1 MLAALAAPLVAWTAP
16 AAASSEP
23 SSESAAVADPS
34 DDAPAQDAPA
44 SDGDAAPTSASAATT
59 EEPTD
64 GPSDTDVEAKVG
76 AKVEAKVGANVDAA
90 PAPVV
95 TDQATIA
102 AKDDVPV
109 RVVEAP
115 PGSRGTPAPSAAA
128 GEAPAAAH
136 SVSLVMARA
145 EAAPATP
152 WVGAMA
158 DLGLPDGATLS
169 LVVRPIRSIRAHAG
183 LSHNMISL
191 GERVGVTWV
200 PLSWWASPTL
210 SVEYGHYADGNANPL
225 VRMVSGDRSFSS
237 AVLDRVG
244 YDYAN
249 AHVGLELG
257 RRWFTFYVHAGMSRI
272 TGAVHNLTAETMSDS
287 GTATVSFGKDPTV
300 RLWTVSA
307 RVGFI
312 VYLAK

>member
-1 MLAALAAPLVAWTAP
+1 MLAMLAAPLVAWTVP
-16 AAASSEP
+16 AAASPES
-23 SSESAAVADPS
+23 SSENAAVADPS
-34 DDAPAQDAPA
+34 DDAPAKDAPAPA
-44 SDGDAAPTSASAATT
+44 SDGDAAPTPAPAAPS
-59 EEPTD
+59 EAPND
-64 GPSDTDVEAKVG
+64 GPSDTDVEAKV
-76 AKVEAKVGANVDAA
+76 DA
-90 PAPVV
+90 PAPAV

-102 AKDDVPV
+102 AKDDAPI
-109 RVVEAP
+109 RAVEAP

-128 GEAPAAAH
+128 AEAPAPARAAQ
-136 SVSLVMARA
+136 SMSLVMARA
-145 EAAPATP
+145 ETAPATP

-225 VRMVSGDRSFSS
+225 VRMVSGDPSFSS

-272 TGAVHNLTAETMSDS
+272 TGAVHNLSAETMSDS

-307 RVGFI
+307 RIGFI

>member
-1 MLAALAAPLVAWTAP
+1 M
-16 AAASSEP
+16 
-23 SSESAAVADPS
+23 
-34 DDAPAQDAPA
+34 
-44 SDGDAAPTSASAATT
+44 
-59 EEPTD
+59 
-64 GPSDTDVEAKVG
+64 
-76 AKVEAKVGANVDAA
+76 
-90 PAPVV
+90 
-95 TDQATIA
+95 
-102 AKDDVPV
+102 
-109 RVVEAP
+109 
-115 PGSRGTPAPSAAA
+115 
-128 GEAPAAAH
+128 
-136 SVSLVMARA
+136 SLVMARA

-225 VRMVSGDRSFSS
+225 VRMVSGDPSFSS

-272 TGAVHNLTAETMSDS
+272 TGTVHNLSAETMSDS

-307 RVGFI
+307 RIGFI

>member
-1 MLAALAAPLVAWTAP
+1 MLAALAALAAPLVAWTVP
-16 AAASSEP
+16 AAASPGS
-23 SSESAAVADPS
+23 SSENAAVADPS
-34 DDAPAQDAPA
+34 DDAPAKDAPA
-44 SDGDAAPTSASAATT
+44 SDGDAGPTPAPAATN
-59 EEPTD
+59 EAPND
-64 GPSDTDVEAKVG
+64 GPSDTDVEAKV
-76 AKVEAKVGANVDAA
+76 DAA
-90 PAPVV
+90 PAPAV

-102 AKDDVPV
+102 AKDDAPI
-109 RVVEAP
+109 RAVEAP

-128 GEAPAAAH
+128 AEAPAPARATQ
-136 SVSLVMARA
+136 SMSLVMARA

-225 VRMVSGDRSFSS
+225 VRMVSGDPSFSS

-307 RVGFI
+307 RIGFI